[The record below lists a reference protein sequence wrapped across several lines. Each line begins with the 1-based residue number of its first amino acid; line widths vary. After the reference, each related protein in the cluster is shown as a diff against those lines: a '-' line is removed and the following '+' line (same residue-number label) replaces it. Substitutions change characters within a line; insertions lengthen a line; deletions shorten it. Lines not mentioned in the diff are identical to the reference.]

1 MITWIREKFL
11 KEKPYRPDDLEILL
25 SKFNIYCTL
34 NKDKS
39 VIKNLYEVLDS
50 YNDHSIYY
58 ISDVALEKK
67 LDSKILDKLEN
78 KQIL

>member
-11 KEKPYRPDDLEILL
+11 KEKSYQPDDLEILL